1 MKKSRESQINMSVL
15 YLMAK
20 QKQTN
25 RQSVDGKK
33 SLSIEV
39 NLKTKQNK
47 IYQRNTFGFLTTQ
60 IDKP

>member
-15 YLMAK
+15 YLMAR

-47 IYQRNTFGFLTTQ
+47 IYQ
-60 IDKP
+60 